1 MCLVGGFRETARFQN
16 GRRIPREG
24 GLHTAVAHWSS
35 CSVALC
41 SGDLCTVGG
50 WEDGKVGVEWEGR
63 GGKVEKWDEDKRLGV
78 STVRIVC
85 AYVVWCVCVC
95 VRVCMRSCV
104 CVCVRVCEVRGSQSF
119 LTIRTLGG
127 SL

>member
-1 MCLVGGFRETARFQN
+1 M
-16 GRRIPREG
+16 
-24 GLHTAVAHWSS
+24 
-35 CSVALC
+35 
-41 SGDLCTVGG
+41 
-50 WEDGKVGVEWEGR
+50 GVEWEGR

-95 VRVCMRSCV
+95 VRVCVRSCV
-104 CVCVRVCEVRGSQSF
+104 RACVRVCEVRGSQSF